1 MEHASL
7 LKLLTMTYTD
17 KTLEIVKTSIKS
29 AIFIDEKARGVY
41 DYDNLNDN
49 LLEEKLSI
57 AIYKN
62 FKDNGIS
69 LAVHKFKIADRQNES
84 LLQYLFND
92 RDLVLLDW
100 KLQGESGEEYSL
112 ELLSH
117 VVDSNHI
124 NFCCIYTTET
134 NIDNI
139 FFNILSY
146 FSGIDAELFEKIKDQ
161 YVSLYEESID
171 DIKQSYNFLD
181 YANSSNGRHIGKLH
195 SEGLK
200 FDEFIEF
207 CGGDLDKKEALFLLM
222 LASEN
227 YHKSPK
233 KNHKPTLISVDN
245 KTLIINNT
253 IICVL
258 NKENALEEKPI
269 EIIKNLAEK
278 VENSTNS
285 FTQLLGIEMQN
296 IFNSE
301 GSFIDEN
308 LLKISKEALFAHR
321 KYIKEKNNNNDIPF
335 KTLIK
340 QVLLEHA
347 YLKLRTAKLS
357 LLNDE
362 FLESQIDTTDKL
374 DDDQVGL
381 INTFYNSVSIKGLN
395 DDSQPNLNFGDVF
408 KDNNNDYFLCIT
420 ALCDCLR
427 PDKIKQN
434 FYFVK
439 GKKIDLK
446 LANTLGDSAFISY
459 VGQNE
464 AISWIALEP
473 DAQIEINKEG
483 KSEQEL
489 EIEKLKIENRLLS
502 AHKYLPVYIKPHSFN
517 VRNPKIIDST
527 LEIRRIE
534 SNNEN
539 TTTDNGDIA
548 FSKIEYI
555 TTLRPNYTQ
564 RIANHAFTH
573 PIRVGVDFVK
583 I

>member
-1 MEHASL
+1 
-7 LKLLTMTYTD
+7 MTYTE

-29 AIFIDEKARGVY
+29 AIFIDEKARGIYEY
-41 DYDNLNDN
+41 DGLNDT

-57 AIYKN
+57 AIYNN

-69 LAVHKFKIADRQNES
+69 LAVHKFKITDRENEN

-100 KLQGESGEEYSL
+100 KLQGEDGEEYSL
-112 ELLSH
+112 ELLSK
-117 VVDSNHI
+117 VVNSNHI

-146 FSGIDAELFEKIKDQ
+146 FSGIDADLFERINNE
-161 YVSLYEESID
+161 YIPIYEDSINQ
-171 DIKQSYNFLD
+171 IKQSYNFLD
-181 YANSSNGRHIGKLH
+181 YNNSSNGKHIGTLH
-195 SEGLK
+195 KEGFK
-200 FDEFIEF
+200 FEEFIEL
-207 CGGDLDKKEALFLLM
+207 CGGNLDKKEALFLLM

-233 KNHKPTLISVDN
+233 KNHRPTLISVEN

-258 NKENALEEKPI
+258 NKENALEEQPI
-269 EIIKNLAEK
+269 EIIKNLSDK
-278 VENSTNS
+278 IENSKNS

-296 IFNSE
+296 IFNSD

-321 KYIKEKNNNNDIPF
+321 KYIKEKNNENDIPF

-357 LLNDE
+357 LLNDD
-362 FLESQIDTTDKL
+362 FLESQINTITEL
-374 DDDQVGL
+374 DDEQVSL
-381 INTFYNSVSIKGLN
+381 INTFYNSVSVKGLN
-395 DDSQPNLNFGDVF
+395 SDSQPNLNFGDVF
-408 KDNNNDYFLCIT
+408 KDKNNDYFLCIT

-439 GKKIDLK
+439 GKRIDLK

-459 VGQNE
+459 VGQDE

-473 DAQIEINKEG
+473 EAQIKIEEEG

-489 EIEKLKIENRLLS
+489 ELEKLKIENKILS

-517 VRNPKIIDST
+517 VKNPKIIDFII
-527 LEIRRIE
+527 EIRRIE
-534 SNNEN
+534 SKDED
-539 TTTDNGDIA
+539 TSRDNGDIS
-548 FSKIEYI
+548 FNKIKYI

>member
-1 MEHASL
+1 MNYSE
-7 LKLLTMTYTD
+7 

-29 AIFIDEKARGVY
+29 AIFIDEKARDIY
-41 DYDNLNDN
+41 EYENLNDN

-62 FKDNGIS
+62 FKINGIS
-69 LAVHKFKIADRQNES
+69 LAVHKFEIGDRNNAN

-100 KLQGESGEEYSL
+100 KLQGEAGEEYSL

-146 FSGIDAELFEKIKDQ
+146 FSGVDVAKFKEIKEQ
-161 YVSLYEESID
+161 FVSGFEESLEE
-171 DIKQSYNFLD
+171 IKKSYNFID
-181 YANSSNGRHIGKLH
+181 YKNNSNGKHLGKLFK
-195 SEGLK
+195 EGFD
-200 FDEFIEF
+200 FDELINL
-207 CGGDLDKKEALFLLM
+207 CGNNVDKKEALFLLM
-222 LASEN
+222 LSFEN
-227 YHKSPK
+227 YHKSTK
-233 KNHKPTLISVDN
+233 ANQKPSLISVDN
-245 KTLIINNT
+245 RSLIINNT
-253 IICVL
+253 IVCIL
-258 NKENALEEKPI
+258 NKENALTEEPI
-269 EIIKNLAEK
+269 KIIKNLSEK
-278 VENSTNS
+278 IENSKNS

-301 GSFIDEN
+301 GSFVDEN

-321 KYIKEKNNNNDIPF
+321 KYIQNTNDGNDIPF

-362 FLESQIDTTDKL
+362 FLDSQVDIAVDLDKN
-374 DDDQVGL
+374 QAAL
-381 INTFYNSVSIKGLN
+381 INTFYNSVSIKSLN
-395 DDSQPNLNFGDVF
+395 GESQPNLNFGDVF
-408 KDNNNDYFLCIT
+408 KDQNNDYYLCIT

-434 FYFVK
+434 YYFVK
-439 GKKIDLK
+439 GGKLPIDI
-446 LANTLGDSAFISY
+446 ANTLGDSAFISY
-459 VGQNE
+459 IGEDE
-464 AISWIALEP
+464 AISWIGLEPEKEIIIDEMDRTEQDIALE
-473 DAQIEINKEG
+473 
-483 KSEQEL
+483 
-489 EIEKLKIENRLLS
+489 KLTIENKILNTY
-502 AHKYLPVYIKPHSFN
+502 KYLPVYVKPHSFN
-517 VRNPKIIDST
+517 VKNPKIINSQI
-527 LEIRRIE
+527 EIRRIE
-534 SNNEN
+534 SIKVEEV
-539 TTTDNGDIA
+539 TKDNGDIA
-548 FSKIEYI
+548 FSEIKYI
-555 TTLRPNYTQ
+555 TTLRPNYAQ
-564 RIANHAFTH
+564 RIANHAFAH
-573 PIRVGVDFVK
+573 PVRVGVDFVK

>member
-1 MEHASL
+1 
-7 LKLLTMTYTD
+7 MTYSE
-17 KTLEIVKTSIKS
+17 KTLEIVTTSIKS
-29 AIFIDEKARGVY
+29 AVFIDEKARGVY
-41 DYDNLNDN
+41 EYEGLDDK

-57 AIYKN
+57 AIYNN
-62 FKDNGIS
+62 FKNNGIS
-69 LAVHKFKIADRQNES
+69 LAVHKFKVADREDEN

-112 ELLSH
+112 ELLSR

-134 NIDNI
+134 KIDNI

-146 FSGIDAELFEKIKDQ
+146 FSGIDESKFNSIKEKYESDYEDTLKDIQ
-161 YVSLYEESID
+161 
-171 DIKQSYNFLD
+171 KSYNHID
-181 YANSSNGRHIGKLH
+181 YNHKNNGRHIGRLIK
-195 SEGLK
+195 EGLN
-200 FDEFIEF
+200 FEELIEL
-207 CGGDLDKKEALFLLM
+207 CGNDLDKKEALFLLM
-222 LASEN
+222 MSLEN

-233 KNHKPTLISVDN
+233 ANFKPTLISIEN
-245 KTLIINNT
+245 RTLIINNT
-253 IICVL
+253 IICIL
-258 NKENALEEKPI
+258 NKENALEEEPI
-269 EIIKNLAEK
+269 EIIKNLSEK
-278 VENSTNS
+278 IESSKNS

-296 IFNSE
+296 IFNTA
-301 GSFIDEN
+301 GSFVDEN

-321 KYIKEKNNNNDIPF
+321 KYIKEKNNDNDIPF

-357 LLNDE
+357 LLNDD
-362 FLESQIDTTDKL
+362 FLELQVNTANAL
-374 DDDQVGL
+374 EDDQVAL
-381 INTFYNSVSIKGLN
+381 INTFYNSVSVKSLN
-395 DDSQPNLNFGDVF
+395 EDSQPNLNFGDVF
-408 KDNNNDYFLCIT
+408 KDDNNDYYLCIT

-439 GKKIDLK
+439 GKKIDVK

-459 VGQNE
+459 VGQDE

-473 DAQIEINKEG
+473 DTQIEIDQTG

-489 EIEKLKIENRLLS
+489 ELERLRIENKMLTT
-502 AHKYLPVYIKPHSFN
+502 HKYLPVYIKPHSFN
-517 VRNPKIIDST
+517 VKNPKIIDSVI
-527 LEIRRIE
+527 EIRRIE
-534 SNNEN
+534 SIKVEN
-539 TTTDNGDIA
+539 VTNDNGDIA
-548 FSKIEYI
+548 FSSIRYI
-555 TTLRPNYTQ
+555 TTLRPSYTQ
-564 RIANHAFTH
+564 RIANHSFTH

>member
-1 MEHASL
+1 
-7 LKLLTMTYTD
+7 MTYSE
-17 KTLEIVKTSIKS
+17 KTLEIVTTSIKS

-41 DYDNLNDN
+41 EYEGLDDN

-57 AIYKN
+57 SIYNN
-62 FKDNGIS
+62 FKNNGIS
-69 LAVHKFKIADRQNES
+69 LAVHKFQIADRQNES

-112 ELLSH
+112 ELLSR

-124 NFCCIYTTET
+124 NYCCIYTTET
-134 NIDNI
+134 NVDNI

-146 FSGIDAELFEKIKDQ
+146 FSGVDEAKFSTLKEKYELDYDDALKD
-161 YVSLYEESID
+161 IR
-171 DIKQSYNFLD
+171 KSYNFID
-181 YANSSNGRHIGKLH
+181 YNHKSNGQHIGKLIQ
-195 SEGLK
+195 EGLN
-200 FDEFIEF
+200 FDELIEL
-207 CGGDLDKKEALFLLM
+207 CGNSLDKKEVLFLLM
-222 LASEN
+222 MSLEN
-227 YHKSPK
+227 YHKSPTT
-233 KNHKPTLISVDN
+233 NHKPTLISVEN

-253 IICVL
+253 IICIL
-258 NKENALEEKPI
+258 NKENALEDEPI
-269 EIIKNLAEK
+269 KIIKNLSDKIESSK
-278 VENSTNS
+278 NS

-296 IFNSE
+296 IFNTA
-301 GSFIDEN
+301 GSFVDEN

-321 KYIKEKNNNNDIPF
+321 KYIKEKNNDNDIPF

-357 LLNDE
+357 LLNDD
-362 FLESQIDTTDKL
+362 FLDLQVNAATALE
-374 DDDQVGL
+374 DDQVAL
-381 INTFYNSVSIKGLN
+381 INTFYNSVSVKSLN
-395 DDSQPNLNFGDVF
+395 DESQPNLNFGDVF
-408 KDNNNDYFLCIT
+408 KDENNDYYLCIT

-439 GKKIDLK
+439 GKKIDVK

-459 VGQNE
+459 VGRDE

-473 DAQIEINKEG
+473 DAQIEIDQTG
-483 KSEQEL
+483 KKEQEL
-489 EIEKLKIENRLLS
+489 ELERLRIENKILS
-502 AHKYLPVYIKPHSFN
+502 THKYFPVYIKPHSFN
-517 VRNPKIIDST
+517 VKNPKIIDFVI
-527 LEIRRIE
+527 EIRRIE
-534 SNNEN
+534 SIKVEN
-539 TTTDNGDIA
+539 ITKDNGDIA
-548 FSKIEYI
+548 FSSIRYI
-555 TTLRPNYTQ
+555 TTLRPSYTQ
-564 RIANHAFTH
+564 RIANHSFTH

>member
-1 MEHASL
+1 
-7 LKLLTMTYTD
+7 MTYSE
-17 KTLEIVKTSIKS
+17 KTLEIVTTSIKS

-41 DYDNLNDN
+41 EYEGLDDN

-57 AIYKN
+57 AIYNN
-62 FKDNGIS
+62 FKNNGIS
-69 LAVHKFKIADRQNES
+69 LAVHKFRITDRQNEN

-112 ELLSH
+112 ELLSR

-134 NIDNI
+134 NVDNI

-146 FSGIDAELFEKIKDQ
+146 FSGVNEAKFISLKEKYESDYEDALKD
-161 YVSLYEESID
+161 IR
-171 DIKQSYNFLD
+171 KSYNFID
-181 YANSSNGRHIGKLH
+181 YNHTSNGQHIGKLIQ
-195 SEGLK
+195 EGLD
-200 FDEFIEF
+200 FDELIEL
-207 CGGDLDKKEALFLLM
+207 CGNSLDKKEALFLLM
-222 LASEN
+222 MSLEN

-233 KNHKPTLISVDN
+233 TNHKPTLISVEN

-253 IICVL
+253 IICIL
-258 NKENALEEKPI
+258 NKENALEDEPI
-269 EIIKNLAEK
+269 KIIKNLSDKIESSK
-278 VENSTNS
+278 NS

-296 IFNSE
+296 IFNTA
-301 GSFIDEN
+301 GSFVDEN

-321 KYIKEKNNNNDIPF
+321 KYIKEKNNDNDIPF

-357 LLNDE
+357 LLNDD
-362 FLESQIDTTDKL
+362 FLELQVNAATAL
-374 DDDQVGL
+374 EDDQVAL
-381 INTFYNSVSIKGLN
+381 INTFYNSVSVKSLN
-395 DDSQPNLNFGDVF
+395 EESQPNLNFGDVF
-408 KDNNNDYFLCIT
+408 KDNNNDYYLCIT

-439 GKKIDLK
+439 GKKIDVK

-459 VGQNE
+459 VGHDE

-473 DAQIEINKEG
+473 DAQMEIDQTG
-483 KSEQEL
+483 KTDQEL
-489 EIEKLKIENRLLS
+489 ELERLRIENKMLS
-502 AHKYLPVYIKPHSFN
+502 IHKYLPVYIKPHSFN
-517 VRNPKIIDST
+517 VKNAKIIDYVI
-527 LEIRRIE
+527 EIRRIE
-534 SNNEN
+534 SIKVEN
-539 TTTDNGDIA
+539 VTKDNGDIA
-548 FSKIEYI
+548 FSSIRYI
-555 TTLRPNYTQ
+555 TTLRPSYTQ